1 MLVQSESS
9 EELHLPELRFFDFL
23 AESSAC
29 DSSAIIGDMATPSAI
44 EIGNLT
50 GKWIIDK
57 RHSTDPE
64 AGLKMG
70 TPNDQNEKM
79 PGVGLHL
86 EILQVPTGGL
96 AQIPES
102 RILDDNQSTLL
113 KDFLFGT
120 RRSDN
125 QLIRGTEGPHSR
137 LVPNLTLKTPIQNI
151 ETGQHVRGEINQNGA
166 DGGGF
171 IIEGIG
177 LWIHSFDERQ
187 DGA

>member
-1 MLVQSESS
+1 
-9 EELHLPELRFFDFL
+9 
-23 AESSAC
+23 
-29 DSSAIIGDMATPSAI
+29 
-44 EIGNLT
+44 
-50 GKWIIDK
+50 
-57 RHSTDPE
+57 
-64 AGLKMG
+64 
-70 TPNDQNEKM
+70 M

-120 RRSDN
+120 RRLDN
-125 QLIRGTEGPHSR
+125 QLIPGTEGPHSR

-171 IIEGIG
+171 ITEGIG